1 MQRFVADLPRGAQVV
16 QFSTFR
22 TQCRQTE
29 ATLKV
34 LFLHGTFNVVT
45 SIGATTQVT
54 NEGSNMSVYEVGKTI
69 KKEFDLLEAYDMTLE
84 ATVTKLMWILGQTE
98 DPAEIRRLFYKT
110 INRDILFTAAVC
122 QN

>member
-1 MQRFVADLPRGAQVV
+1 FLQRFVADLPRGAQVV

-54 NEGSNMSVYEVGKTI
+54 NDART
-69 KKEFDLLEAYDMTLE
+69 DLRKQL
-84 ATVTKLMWILGQTE
+84 VI
-98 DPAEIRRLFYKT
+98 
-110 INRDILFTAAVC
+110 DILFGIRRQTLLHFLDRHNRHFCRCRSRNTFFFQLLRMVRDF
-122 QN
+122 NVL

>member
-1 MQRFVADLPRGAQVV
+1 MV

-54 NEGSNMSVYEVGKTI
+54 NDART
-69 KKEFDLLEAYDMTLE
+69 DLRKQL
-84 ATVTKLMWILGQTE
+84 VI
-98 DPAEIRRLFYKT
+98 
-110 INRDILFTAAVC
+110 DILFGIRRQTLLHFLDRHNRHFCRCRSRNTFFFQLLRMVRDF
-122 QN
+122 NVL